1 MAIIH
6 PRLSPPLA
14 HKHGG
19 YRLELSL
26 LEMLRMGLPDNFD
39 VFHGLTWSTVYND
52 IQKFG
57 ELDLTVVSPQ
67 GHILILE
74 IKGGS
79 VYSHNG
85 MLLKDYSREK
95 PKDIGQQVGR
105 QHGAIRQRLKNAH
118 LKEVHVEAF
127 LVLPEHKLLSEG
139 LSYPRERIIDSTQMD
154 QFCNYVKSSFSLTSG
169 TPDRKLLLDFLSNE
183 FDLMQDVGAQINAIQ
198 SISTYMSNGLATWVP
213 RISHDNNI
221 YIIDATAG
229 SGKTQLALKLL
240 KTAALNK
247 QSALYV
253 CYNRPLADHIQ
264 SLAPSQTEAVTFH
277 RHCDVY
283 AKQHGHNPDFSNAGV
298 YGELTKI
305 YMAESDKLTP
315 KFDLLV
321 IDESQDFKAEWV
333 QALFQ
338 ELKSDGRLYVL
349 GDENQNLYDQEAF
362 DLPGAVR
369 ISCTDNF
376 RSPQKVVQAINTLK
390 LIDERIVACS
400 AHEGEAPGIYTF
412 GEGANDHEKALNKC
426 LRNLWTQGVEPSQ
439 VVVVTYRGLK
449 NSKVM
454 ELAQAG
460 GKKTKRPVQVEDGNW
475 AWTEGD
481 LIIETVGRF
490 KGQRAPVVV
499 FCEIDFEELS
509 QANTRKLFV
518 GMTRGQMKVEL
529 VISERAAALLSANLN

>member
-39 VFHGLTWSTVYND
+39 VFHGLTWSTVHHD
-52 IQKFG
+52 VQKFG

-74 IKGGS
+74 VKGGS
-79 VYSHNG
+79 VYAHNG
-85 MLLKDYSREK
+85 LLLKDYNREK

-105 QHGAIRQRLKNAH
+105 QHGAIRQRLKNVH

-154 QFCNYVKSSFSLTSG
+154 QFCNLVKSSFSLTSG
-169 TPDRKLLLDFLSNE
+169 TPDRQLLLDFLSNE
-183 FDLMQDVGAQINAIQ
+183 FDLMQDVGAQISAMQ
-198 SISTYMSNGLATWVP
+198 SISTHMSNGLATWVP
-213 RISHDNNI
+213 RITHENNI

-240 KTAALNK
+240 KSAALNK
-247 QSALYV
+247 QRVLYV

-264 SLAPSQTEAVTFH
+264 SLAPSQTEVVTFH
-277 RHCDVY
+277 QHCDEY
-283 AKQHGHNPDFSNAGV
+283 AKQHGYNPDFSKAGV
-298 YGELTKI
+298 YGELAKI
-305 YMAESDKLTP
+305 YMSGSAKLTP

-321 IDESQDFKAEWV
+321 IDESQDFNAEWV

-338 ELKSDGRLYVL
+338 ELKSNGRLYVL
-349 GDENQNLYDQEAF
+349 GDENQNLYDQEGF

-376 RSPQKVVQAINTLK
+376 RSPQKVVQTINTLK
-390 LIDERIVACS
+390 LIDQRIVACS
-400 AHEGEAPGIYTF
+400 AYEGDAPEIYTF
-412 GEGANDHEKALNKC
+412 GKGANDHEKALNKC
-426 LRNLWTQGVEPSQ
+426 LLNLWAQGLEPSQ

-449 NSKVM
+449 NSNVM
-454 ELAQAG
+454 TLAQAG

-475 AWTEGD
+475 TWTEGD
-481 LIIETVGRF
+481 LLIETVGRF
-490 KGQRAPVVV
+490 KGQSAPVVV
-499 FCEIDFEELS
+499 FCEIDFEDLNPS
-509 QANTRKLFV
+509 NARKLFV

-529 VISERAAALLSANLN
+529 VMSERASELLRANLN